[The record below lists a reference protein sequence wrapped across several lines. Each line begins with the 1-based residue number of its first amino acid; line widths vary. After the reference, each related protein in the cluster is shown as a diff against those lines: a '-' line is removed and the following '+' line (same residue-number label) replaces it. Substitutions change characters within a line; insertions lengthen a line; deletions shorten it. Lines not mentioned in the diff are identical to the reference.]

1 MLRRASLL
9 IAAVFFL
16 ATTDLR
22 AGSDLYRI
30 ELGTKDVVWSQDR
43 PQERGGLLLF
53 HGYPGG
59 ALMSV
64 KRSEVSGI
72 VKSEFKPEAS
82 KALRPGTA
90 VELGPTGEG
99 GGRASPQ
106 KAGGGQAG
114 AGSVAPNPAFPR
126 WVGSIRAYPPASA
139 VVVAP
144 GAPPMMPPYR
154 GDVPR
159 APQPRP
165 PQ

>member
-1 MLRRASLL
+1 MLRRALLL
-9 IAAVFFL
+9 IAAVFL
-16 ATTDLR
+16 ATADLR
-22 AGSDLYRI
+22 AGSDLFRI
-30 ELGTKDVVWSQDR
+30 ELGTNDVVWSQDR
-43 PQERGGLLLF
+43 PLERGGLLLF

-64 KRSEVSGI
+64 KKSEVSRI

-82 KALRPGTA
+82 KALRPGAA

-99 GGRASPQ
+99 GGRAAPQ

-114 AGSVAPNPAFPR
+114 PGSAAPNPAFPR

-144 GAPPMMPPYR
+144 GAPPMMPPYS